1 MVCKQSVVTG
11 IICIIISALA
21 VFFKYKIIKNKQIY
35 QKKTNEAES
44 KYNATFID
52 FIQNIIAIRKLNI
65 GEFCNKK
72 INDSRLDLVFV
83 S

>member
-1 MVCKQSVVTG
+1 M
-11 IICIIISALA
+11 
-21 VFFKYKIIKNKQIY
+21 IKNKQIY
-35 QKKTNEAES
+35 EKKTNEVES

-72 INDSRLDLVFV
+72 ITENSNKYRWITIFAILYVSIRKTISDLNSLCFIFLY
-83 S
+83 